1 MKIIL
6 AGFNVDYETIQE
18 LAEHS
23 KEKVHLTPEVFPA
36 AYARISRSTQSA
48 TVLRNMAKIE
58 IEKARKSNRNIIF
71 RMGHHSV
78 AEHAVFNFDI
88 MGISR
93 LLAEEL
99 EQFRL
104 NSYTEKS
111 QRYIKLTG
119 NYVIPKEIKASKHL
133 STFKKTIQ
141 EGITFYHE
149 VYTRIVTC
157 EEKKLKKRPTT
168 EEKMVIRLKAN
179 EDARYIL
186 SLSQKTQ
193 LGITINARN
202 LELLLRRFASHS
214 LAEAQI
220 FGKKIHGLVKKI
232 APSIILFYKENDYD
246 KYTYPELRKFVV
258 KQYATKR
265 ILSSK
270 ADVQLIN
277 WTKDADTILIGAIL
291 QTSSNMAFGEAFT
304 IAKSLNLNKR
314 LEIVKKAFKYMELY
328 DTTLREFEHIHMTF
342 ELTVSASCFA
352 QLKRHRMAT
361 ITCQYYNQELGI
373 TIPRSI
379 RDAGMEKAFR
389 AIEKKANDLFSKIKE
404 KHPQA
409 SQYVLTNAHRKRVL
423 LSMNA
428 RELYHISRLR
438 EDEHAQWEIRDKTAK
453 MIHLVKNKMPLTLL
467 LIGGKDRYPEIYR
480 HVFGTY
486 PKVKKSI
493 LPS

>member
-6 AGFNVDYETIQE
+6 AGFNVDYETIKE

-23 KEKVHLTPEVFPA
+23 KEKVHLTPEIFSA

-48 TVLRNMAKIE
+48 TELRNMAKME

-119 NYVIPKEIKASKHL
+119 NYVIPKEIKASKQL
-133 STFKKTIQ
+133 DTFKKAIQ

-149 VYTRIVTC
+149 LYTRIVTS
-157 EEKKLKKRPTT
+157 EEKKLKMRPTV
-168 EEKMVIRLKAN
+168 EEKMAIRLKAN

-202 LELLLRRFASHS
+202 LELLLRRFASHG
-214 LAEAQI
+214 LAEARI
-220 FGKKIHGLVKKI
+220 FGRKIHGLVKKI

-246 KYTYPELRKFVV
+246 KRTYPELRKFV
-258 KQYATKR
+258 KQYAAKR
-265 ILSSK
+265 TLGSK
-270 ADVQLIN
+270 TDVQLIN
-277 WTKDADTILIGAIL
+277 CTKDADTILIGAIL
-291 QTSSNMAFGEAFT
+291 HTSSNMAFGEACT
-304 IAKSLNLNKR
+304 IAKSLNVNKR
-314 LEIVKKAFKYMELY
+314 LEIVKKAFKYIELY
-328 DTTLREFEHIHMTF
+328 DTALREFEYIHMTF

-361 ITCQYYNQELGI
+361 ITCQYYDQELGV

-389 AIEKKANDLFSKIKE
+389 AIEKKANDLFFKIKK

-438 EDEHAQWEIRDKTAK
+438 EDENAQWEIRDKTAK

-467 LIGGKDRYPEIYR
+467 LIGGKDRYPEIYK
-480 HVFGTY
+480 HVFGKY